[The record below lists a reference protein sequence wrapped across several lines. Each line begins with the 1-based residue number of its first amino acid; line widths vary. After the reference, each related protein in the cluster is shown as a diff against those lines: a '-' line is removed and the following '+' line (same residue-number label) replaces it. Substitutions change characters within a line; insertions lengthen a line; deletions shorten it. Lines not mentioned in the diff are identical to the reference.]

1 MSMAYDLHVH
11 STFSDGELIP
21 AEIARRYAEKGF
33 KAVAITDHADS
44 SNLEFILRSLQGIEK
59 ELEGHGIEVVPGI
72 ELTHLPPEKIPEL
85 AARAKKLGARIV
97 VVHGESIAEPV
108 ARGTNAAAV
117 VCEHVDILAH
127 PGFITLEEAELAREH
142 EVYLELTSRRG
153 HCLTNGHVVRVAM
166 ETKAEL
172 IVCTDAHSP
181 EDILAPEE
189 LINVALG
196 SGMNRKYSEIITSV
210 NPKRILGRL

>member
-1 MSMAYDLHVH
+1 MSMVYDLHVH

-21 AEIARRYAEKGF
+21 AEIARRYAERGF

-59 ELEGHGIEVVPGI
+59 ELEGHGIEVLPGI
-72 ELTHLPPEKIPEL
+72 ELTHLPPEKISEL

-97 VVHGESIAEPV
+97 VVHGESIVEPV
-108 ARGTNAAAV
+108 AKGTNAAAV
-117 VCEHVDILAH
+117 ACEHVDILAH
-127 PGFITLEEAELAREH
+127 PGFITLEEAEQAREH
-142 EVYLELTSRRG
+142 GVFLELTSRRG
-153 HCLTNGHVVRVAM
+153 HCLTNGHVARVAM
-166 ETKAEL
+166 EAKAEL

-196 SGMNRKYSEIITSV
+196 AGMHRKYSEIITSV
-210 NPKRILGRL
+210 NPKRIIGRL